1 MTEVVTRR
9 YTRLLEEGLPLPQL
23 IVIDGGKGQ
32 LNAATEV
39 LRQLNLLDK
48 LSIVGLAK
56 RLEEIFYPGDPIP
69 LILDKNSETLKV
81 IQHLRD
87 EAHRFGITFH
97 RKMRSKKQIVS
108 ELDEIKGIGE
118 KTKETLLKKYKSV
131 KRIKEAPMD
140 ELIELIGESKAGI
153 LINGLKKPE

>member
-48 LSIVGLAK
+48 ISIVGLAK

-97 RKMRSKKQIVS
+97 RKMRSKKQIIS

-118 KTKETLLKKYKSV
+118 KTKEVLLKKYKSV

>member
-9 YTRLLEEGLPLPQL
+9 YIRMLEEGLPLPQL

-48 LSIVGLAK
+48 ISIVGLAK

-81 IQHLRD
+81 I
-87 EAHRFGITFH
+87 
-97 RKMRSKKQIVS
+97 
-108 ELDEIKGIGE
+108 
-118 KTKETLLKKYKSV
+118 
-131 KRIKEAPMD
+131 
-140 ELIELIGESKAGI
+140 
-153 LINGLKKPE
+153 